1 MTYLRKA
8 CNFQFSVE
16 FQSVVIENGG
26 CGCEDLSAS
35 ALEDA
40 REQWEKEGQ
49 PFPAT
54 FCELDPCMVIPL
66 CPAPMLYKCLLSAR
80 LRLFFL
86 PSGKSKGISRS

>member
-1 MTYLRKA
+1 
-8 CNFQFSVE
+8 V
-16 FQSVVIENGG
+16 NGG

-66 CPAPMLYKCLLSAR
+66 CPAPMLYKCLQSAR
-80 LRLFFL
+80 LKLFFL
-86 PSGKSKGISRS
+86 QSGKNKGISRSWECCWVCWNAGEPEGKTKGG